1 MSDNLSIGGVSPLLT
16 NGRFAPNYPA
26 NQSLPVPDV
35 QGVVAVTRFSGS
47 MRRIVERSSMRQARV
62 RAIQSEIENGNYET
76 LERISGTVDRL
87 LDVIA

>member
-1 MSDNLSIGGVSPLLT
+1 MNDNLSIGGVFPLLT
-16 NGRFAPNYPA
+16 NGRFASNYPA

-35 QGVVAVTRFSGS
+35 QGVVAVTRFSGY